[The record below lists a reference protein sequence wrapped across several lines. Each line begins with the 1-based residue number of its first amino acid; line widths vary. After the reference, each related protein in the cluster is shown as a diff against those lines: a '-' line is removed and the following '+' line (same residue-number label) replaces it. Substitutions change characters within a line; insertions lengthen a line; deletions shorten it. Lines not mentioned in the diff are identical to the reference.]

1 MERSRR
7 NVEISRFRLLLRR
20 DFTRDDV
27 LFLHMSL
34 NIKKLQVSV
43 DGKEILKGVNLEIPK
58 GKVVVIMGPNG
69 SGKSTLAN
77 ALAGHPKYEITEGNV
92 VLDEQNITEDPAN
105 KRAKKGLFLS
115 MQYPPE
121 IEGVTIANFI
131 RLAVNAQLEEKMNP
145 LKIHAM
151 LLEKMKEL
159 DIDESFLKRYLN
171 VGLSGG
177 EKKRL
182 EILQLAVLDPI
193 YAILDETDSGLDV
206 DALKVVAEGINRFRG
221 KEKGVLLITHY
232 NRILEY
238 VQPDD
243 VHIMVDG
250 KIVKSGGAELAY
262 EIEKHG
268 YSSL

>member
-1 MERSRR
+1 
-7 NVEISRFRLLLRR
+7 
-20 DFTRDDV
+20 
-27 LFLHMSL
+27 MSL
-34 NIKKLQVSV
+34 LIQNLHVSAE
-43 DGKEILKGVNLEIPK
+43 DTQILKGVTLEIPK

-77 ALAGHPKYEITEGNV
+77 TLGAHPKYEVTDGSITLDGADITE
-92 VLDEQNITEDPAN
+92 LAADE
-105 KRAKKGLFLS
+105 RAKKGLFLS

-121 IEGVTIANFI
+121 IEGVTIANFL
-131 RLAVNAQLEEKMNP
+131 RLALNAQREKPLNP
-145 LKIHAM
+145 LTAHAY

-182 EILQLAVLDPI
+182 EILQLSVLDPT

-206 DALKVVAEGINRFRG
+206 DALKIVAEGINKFTSE
-221 KEKGVLLITHY
+221 EKGILLITHY

-238 VQPDD
+238 IQPDE
-243 VHIMVDG
+243 VHIMQDG
-250 KIVKSGGAELAY
+250 MIVRSGGAELAI
-262 EIEKHG
+262 EIEKTG
-268 YSSL
+268 YASN

>member
-1 MERSRR
+1 
-7 NVEISRFRLLLRR
+7 
-20 DFTRDDV
+20 
-27 LFLHMSL
+27 MSL
-34 NIKKLQVSV
+34 NIQNLHVSA
-43 DGKEILKGVNLEIPK
+43 DDKEILKGVNLEVPK

-77 ALAGHPKYEITEGNV
+77 TLAGHPKYEITKGNIE
-92 VLDEQNITEDPAN
+92 LDGDNVTEDAAN
-105 KRAKKGLFLS
+105 DRAKKGLFLS

-121 IEGVTIANFI
+121 IEGVTIANFL
-131 RLAVNAQLEEKMNP
+131 RLAVNAQREEKMNP

-159 DIDESFLKRYLN
+159 GVDESFLKRYLN

-182 EILQLAVLDPI
+182 EILQLAVLDPT

-206 DALKVVAEGINRFRG
+206 DALKIVSEGINTFRG
-221 KEKGVLLITHY
+221 EEKGILLITHY

-238 VQPDD
+238 VTPDEI
-243 VHIMVDG
+243 HIMMDG
-250 KIVKSGGAELAY
+250 KIVKSGGAELAL
-262 EIEKHG
+262 EIEKDG
-268 YSSL
+268 YTLFS

>member
-1 MERSRR
+1 
-7 NVEISRFRLLLRR
+7 
-20 DFTRDDV
+20 
-27 LFLHMSL
+27 MSL
-34 NIKKLQVSV
+34 KIKNLHVSA
-43 DGKEILKGVNLEIPK
+43 DNKEILKGVDLEVSK

-77 ALAGHPKYEITEGNV
+77 TLAGHPKYEITKGSIE
-92 VLDEQNITEDPAN
+92 LDGADITEDPAN
-105 KRAKKGLFLS
+105 ERAKKGMFLS

-121 IEGVTIANFI
+121 IEGVTIANFL
-131 RLAVNAQLEEKMNP
+131 RLAVNAQREVKLNP

-159 DIDESFLKRYLN
+159 DVDESFLKRYLN

-182 EILQLAVLDPI
+182 EILQLAVLSPT

-206 DALKVVAEGINRFRG
+206 DALKIVSEGINKF
-221 KEKGVLLITHY
+221 KSDDTGVLLITHY

-238 VQPDD
+238 ITPDV
-243 VHIMVDG
+243 VHIMLDG
-250 KIVKSGGAELAY
+250 KIVKSGGAELAL
-262 EIEKHG
+262 EIEKNG
-268 YSSL
+268 YANL